1 MSESNEFSGPIYE
14 ICEAAIIRDS
24 VGLFINKTAAQYK
37 NHNDPDYL
45 AAMTF
50 LSHVYKKFARMAAT
64 PVELDHSGRM
74 VIKKDIRK
82 NFDLN

>member
-1 MSESNEFSGPIYE
+1 MNQLNEFSGPVYDV
-14 ICEAAIIRDS
+14 CEAVLVRDAIS
-24 VGLFINKTAAQYK
+24 LFINKTVTTYK

-45 AAMTF
+45 AALSF
-50 LSHVYKKFARMAAT
+50 LNHVYKKFARIAAT
-64 PVELDHSGRM
+64 PVVLDNSGRM